1 MKRFVQALLL
11 GLVSTQQIDDQI
23 QSLYSNEDIAQK
35 IADLAPATDMT
46 EFSPSTGSH
55 SYSPRPFKKLD
66 LEGKLMHRLMRD
78 LSESNQQFYDES
90 VFEIENYFQLEMI
103 KIMFDHNIQYKE
115 FVYIFEDIF
124 NLAEPHTE
132 RIERN
137 LNEAED
143 IAIEIEDEFLEEL
156 STEMQRSLT

>member
-1 MKRFVQALLL
+1 
-11 GLVSTQQIDDQI
+11 
-23 QSLYSNEDIAQK
+23 
-35 IADLAPATDMT
+35 
-46 EFSPSTGSH
+46 
-55 SYSPRPFKKLD
+55 
-66 LEGKLMHRLMRD
+66 MHRLMRD
-78 LSESNQQFYDES
+78 LSENNKQFIEES
-90 VFEIENYFQLEMI
+90 DFEIENYFQLEMI

-143 IAIEIEDEFLEEL
+143 IAIELEDKFLEEL
-156 STEMQRSLT
+156 SEEMQKSLTT